1 MATPAPKLSKVI
13 ESGAGYLIANTADGK
28 SVKLVGNYNWRN
40 NNPGN
45 LRVSSFTKAQPG
57 YIGVGG
63 GFAVFDSY
71 ENGSKA
77 QQNLLFKS
85 PSYQSL
91 SIASGIARYAPPS
104 ENNTQGYIN
113 DITNALGVPASTPL
127 ASLTPDQ
134 QRAMIKAM
142 ERVEGYITGRV
153 EVVSTAPVTPTEP
166 PAEAVTELPE
176 VTVTANRVE
185 KEKIITK
192 PIMNRLHK
200 YPSYI
205 YGLSLH
211 LLSDEEYNNVVIEQ
225 KYTPTNVLVASAGRH
240 GATFPRNKFFQE
252 DFYFE
257 NFEMTTIIAP
267 NDYSRNT
274 NAIECSFT
282 LIEPYGFTFIERLLK
297 AAEDINS
304 KNYLDMPYLI
314 QIDFYAINDAGDIVG
329 SIDELK
335 KRFPVKI
342 AKLDIKADNGGA
354 RYSINALPFNH
365 SALDSTTISTPANF
379 EITAS
384 TVGNFFQSIE
394 GTNADTF
401 QQATKVQANNQ
412 RETTEKNS
420 LGTAPVK
427 LSANS
432 YGTAINSWYSAL
444 VASHKI
450 SEADVYRFEFN
461 PDPDTGVDVISTAKF
476 VNSTTNTPK
485 ETPMSDTEMRSG
497 EVKMRRANAGENCS
511 IYSPEEAIFSINYGT
526 TIDKL
531 LEYVIRS
538 SSYIQDQLVIPDG
551 MSQTA
556 YNEKKLALK
565 DKPLNWFKI
574 TTKVRLLRFDNI
586 RKIWARE
593 ITYVVTPYKMYNI
606 RSDVGP
612 QGVQLFPVKAYNY
625 LYTGKNDD
633 ILNFDLQFNA
643 LYYNQSTAY
652 RDNLSE
658 LSPTAESKT
667 TNYEY
672 QNAPNWSGQ
681 TTPKGIDANAVMP
694 MVMKPVVQNSRAVA
708 TGNPSTAIDVAASD
722 LADSLM
728 TNSEADML
736 KLTMTIIG
744 DPDFIK
750 QDDIFYNNPPII
762 SNSGA
767 LGSDPRLLL
776 NNGSLV
782 MDKGALYAQV
792 IFRTPR
798 DINENTGLM
807 EFDSATKKSI
817 FSGLYLILT
826 VKSRFAGGSFTQE
839 ITGTRASRQIDFDY
853 TSGASDSTVSE
864 NRPPQSAT
872 VDKNGT
878 YTPGPIIP
886 SILVSNPPKKNTAD
900 DADVVITKL
909 PAPEPIIG
917 TPNKPSD
924 AAANL
929 AKVRLQAKGR

>member
-153 EVVSTAPVTPTEP
+153 EVVSTAPITPTEP
-166 PAEAVTELPE
+166 PVEAVTELPE
-176 VTVTANRVE
+176 VTVTANRIE

-200 YPSYI
+200 YPHYI

-257 NFEMTTIIAP
+257 NFEVTTIIAP

-274 NAIECSFT
+274 NAVECNFT
-282 LIEPYGFTFIERLLK
+282 LIEPYGFTFIERLLN

-304 KNYLDMPYLI
+304 KNYLDMPYLV

-342 AKLDIKADNGGA
+342 VRLDVTADNGGA
-354 RYSINALPFNH
+354 KYKINAVPFNH
-365 SALDSTTISTPANF
+365 SGLDGTTVSTPANF
-379 EITAS
+379 EIVAS

-412 RETTEKNS
+412 RETTAE
-420 LGTAPVK
+420 TAAPTK
-427 LSANS
+427 LSAKS
-432 YGTAINSWYSAL
+432 YGTAINNWYKAL
-444 VASHKI
+444 VASQKI
-450 SEADVYRFEFN
+450 SEADVYRFEFK
-461 PDPDTGVDVISTAKF
+461 PDPITGEDVLSKAKF
-476 VNSTTNTPK
+476 VEGSSNTPK
-485 ETPMSDTEMRSG
+485 ETPMTSSDTTNSG
-497 EVKMRRANAGENCS
+497 VQMRRANAGETVS
-511 IYSPEEAIFSINYGT
+511 IYSPDEAIFSINYGT

-531 LEYVIRS
+531 LEYVIRN
-538 SSYIQDQLVIPDG
+538 SSYIQDQLVVPDG

-565 DKPLNWFKI
+565 DKPLNWFRI
-574 TTKVRLLRFDNI
+574 TPKVRLLKFDNI

-593 ITYVVTPYKMYNI
+593 VTYVVTPYKIYNI

-633 ILNFDLQFNA
+633 IINFDIQFNA
-643 LYYNQSTAY
+643 MYYTQTTAY
-652 RDNLSE
+652 RNNLSE

-672 QNAPNWSGQ
+672 QNAPNYNGQ
-681 TTPKGIDANAVMP
+681 TPSKSIDANAVMP
-694 MVMKPVVQNSRAVA
+694 SVMKPVVQNSRAVA
-708 TGNPSTAIDVAASD
+708 TGNPTTAIEVAAVD

-728 TNSEADML
+728 TNSEADMIGL
-736 KLTMTIIG
+736 NMTIIG

-762 SNSGA
+762 SNNGA
-767 LGSDPRLLL
+767 LGSDPRLLE

-782 MDKGALYAQV
+782 MDSGSIYAQV
-792 IFRTPR
+792 VFRTPR
-798 DINENTGLM
+798 DLNENTGLM

-817 FSGLYLILT
+817 FSGLYQVIQ
-826 VKSRFAGGSFTQE
+826 VKSKFAGGAFTQE
-839 ITGTRASRQIDFDY
+839 LKGVRVPRQVDFDY
-853 TSGASDSTVSE
+853 TSGASDSTTSE

-900 DADVVITKL
+900 DADVVITRL

-917 TPNKPSD
+917 TPTKPSD

-929 AKVRLQAKGR
+929 AKVRQQSRGR